1 MRKLKLLAVLLALV
15 GAMVILTASPAMA
28 SHDDDGWWDDCEW
41 AWSPGWGWF
50 VVCDVDEDTFWADD
64 SDFWDDDDDCWEWS
78 WVFEEW
84 QWECDDDFWWE
95 RDRDHDWNWWDR
107 DRDHDWNWW
116 NRDWDDDDDD
126 DGISFSI
133 GDADNESGGINFS

>member
-50 VVCDVDEDTFWADD
+50 VVCDVDDD
-64 SDFWDDDDDCWEWS
+64 FDRVGTTFWDDDDDHCWEWS
-78 WVFEEW
+78 RVFEEW
-84 QWECDDDFWWE
+84 QWECDDGFWWE
-95 RDRDHDWNWWDR
+95 RDRVHDLNRWERDGDR
-107 DRDHDWNWW
+107 DRNWW
-116 NRDWDDDDDD
+116 NRDWEDDDHHWDD
-126 DGISFSI
+126 
-133 GDADNESGGINFS
+133 